1 MTWLHL
7 MGVEQVPEFE
17 MKTSNKAAFNPHN
30 KKLVLKIILEKKA
43 GAAASLKLIYR
54 IDCKQ

>member
-7 MGVEQVPEFE
+7 MGVKQVLE

-30 KKLVLKIILEKKA
+30 KKLVLKIILEKKT
-43 GAAASLKLIYR
+43 GAATSLKLIYR
-54 IDCKQ
+54 IDCKK